1 MGGVA
6 KRIQDI
12 VVTATQDIKN
22 FPRRELPNSAFE
34 HYAEAL
40 RKPNSS
46 YLGHS
51 NQTLSKD
58 GELRERFQYETA
70 ILHVISRAL
79 AFDIGLSNSTVIAHL
94 PIHQR
99 DSLYSWYSLPDQL
112 CNDIDAI
119 AADLLDWRFF
129 RQFISDL
136 SGDIQCVAGTH
147 GVGEYY
153 TPFPIVRHLIEVSG
167 LTAKCIMEGKRV
179 IDPACGS
186 GIILL
191 TIAQSVIEYCL
202 EGHCDTFLAL
212 SSLSENLYGFDVQPF
227 AISLT
232 KSLLIHASSRIL
244 CECKYPE
251 PLFPNV
257 RVVDTLGTSDEY
269 WHTEGY
275 FHYVIG
281 NPPFVSAKKQ
291 RLICAEKYADI
302 LYGHPNLYQLF
313 LWWAVKS
320 TVPGGKVSFL
330 LPQSVL
336 IGTYTKQLR
345 LKLSESAAP
354 TAITRMIDRY
364 RIVADTDQQMMVVCL
379 QVRSQEFPDDG
390 VAIRV
395 TRNGNDI
402 RDAKPRRISRNR
414 IIQNV
419 AGSTIWVVSD
429 RILDYTILDR
439 LEAKASMISDM
450 GHLFDAGNGNFV
462 WNQNKELLSADP
474 EETSIPL
481 ISSAA
486 INSFVASFPYRG
498 RHSTRWRQ
506 FARVT
511 ADVESKRHSGLM
523 LLIQRTTPRKTGRRI
538 VAGML
543 PKEFHA
549 QYPAYFIENHVN
561 YIRALDDDS
570 QTLIYALNLW
580 LNSDIINFA
589 FQLRNGTAHISVFE
603 LQTLPI
609 AMELLE
615 SMSQKVL
622 KLIDMPNELWHDTR
636 AEFNS
641 QISDWIGLGPR
652 HRQRIA
658 DVLNRHEFNGS
669 C

>member
-12 VVTATQDIKN
+12 VVSATQDIEN
-22 FPRRELPNSAFE
+22 FPQRELPDSAFVQ
-34 HYAEAL
+34 YAEAL
-40 RKPNSS
+40 REPNNS
-46 YLGHS
+46 YRDHA
-51 NQTLSKD
+51 NQTVPTD
-58 GELRERFQYETA
+58 DELRERFQYETA
-70 ILHVISRAL
+70 VLHFVSRAL
-79 AFDIGLSNSTVIAHL
+79 AFDIGLSNSAVIARL
-94 PIHQR
+94 PVHQS
-99 DSLYSWYSLPDQL
+99 DNLYSWYSLPDQL

-119 AADLLDWRFF
+119 AADLLDWQFF

-136 SGDIQCVAGTH
+136 SADIQCVASSH

-153 TPFPIVRHLIEVSG
+153 TPFPIVQHLIEVSG
-167 LTAKCIMEGKRV
+167 LSARCITEGKRV

-191 TIAQSVIEYCL
+191 AIAQSVVEYCL
-202 EGHCDTFLAL
+202 DGHCDRFTAM

-232 KSLLIHASSRIL
+232 RSLLIHASSRIL
-244 CECKYPE
+244 CECVYPE

-257 RVVDTLGTSDEY
+257 RVVDTLATSDEY
-269 WHTEGY
+269 WHADGY

-281 NPPFVSAKKQ
+281 NPPFVSVKKQ
-291 RLICAEKYADI
+291 RLICAEKYAEI

-345 LKLSESAAP
+345 LQLSESTAP
-354 TAITRMIDRY
+354 TAITRMIDRH

-379 QVRSQEFPDDG
+379 QVRPQEIPDDG

-402 RDAKPRRISRNR
+402 HDAKPRRISRNR

-450 GHLFDAGNGNFV
+450 GHLFDAGNGSFV

-486 INSFVASFPYRG
+486 IDPFVASFPYRG
-498 RHSTRWRQ
+498 RHSTRRRQ

-523 LLIQRTTPRKTGRRI
+523 LLIQRTTPRKVGRRI

-543 PKEFHA
+543 PREFHV
-549 QYPAYFIENHVN
+549 QHPAYFIENHVN
-561 YIRALDDDS
+561 YIRALTDDS
-570 QTLIYALNLW
+570 LTLIYALNLW

-603 LQTLPI
+603 LQALPV
-609 AMELLE
+609 AMELLK
-615 SMSQKVL
+615 SMSQQAL

-636 AEFNS
+636 ADLNS
-641 QISDWIGLGPR
+641 LTFDWIGLGPR

-658 DVLNRHEFNGS
+658 DVLNRHEFNGR